1 MKSNIFTCIEIK
13 LSLFHQRIKIFCN
26 NWSIPFILIQ
36 IFLPQL
42 LYSGNNPPPACI
54 NCCCGNP
61 IEVGIPCGDFQGPP
75 LAAQTGFIDYNAGDT
90 YCGWMVT
97 TGTISIHGPLHNNL
111 GLGNPN
117 GASQHMDLNGSTN
130 GSISTNLTGLK
141 IGFNYT
147 IIVWYAKHNG
157 TPTATCNIKVENGA
171 WLDDTWTA
179 TNTGSTIWLQKCFSF
194 TAQGSSTVLEFVGTS
209 PVPCCGMLIDDLTM
223 YECAN
228 DVDPPVFSNT
238 PTPLI
243 DVDCAKDVP
252 LAPSLTATDQCD
264 AQPIVNYIEMITG
277 TPCNQ
282 TITRTWTVEDKCKNA
297 TSTVQII
304 NVKDKEIPQI
314 IIQPNDIV
322 ISCDQDVDG
331 EFYNWLNTNGG
342 ATATDNCSGVAW
354 SYKYDKE
361 PTEFCE
367 DINVTFTA
375 TDDCGNEVSVNAQFS
390 VVDLKAP
397 DFTKLPED
405 VILSCY
411 DFPYDSLVSWVN
423 NNGNAVAKDNCGGVK
438 WSNDFDGDLTKDTYT
453 ITFYATDD
461 CNNESTKEAT
471 FQINK
476 SSINTYFNKKTCNVN
491 LAGIDTLTFTK
502 GNCDSL
508 VITTTTYFKP
518 DTTEISSY
526 TCIKSA
532 AVTDTIFLTN
542 QIGCDSIIIHKIDYI
557 KPDTMLNTIFICG
570 LPAEYNDSIMYTGVY
585 CDSLVIN
592 QFKKIPID
600 NIIINN
606 TTCDST
612 KTVVVVLSLLNQY
625 GCDST
630 VTIKTVL
637 NSAIFNH
644 LTEHLCGAGVNYQD
658 SVKYTTT
665 ECDSIVITSYIYHA
679 LDTTYSNSVT
689 CDKNKSGVFSTT
701 TKNIWGCDSTHILT
715 VALNPSDT
723 TFLNFVSCDKQQT
736 GVFQQLFSNKY
747 GCDSLIISTISL
759 ALSDTSYISQN
770 TCDPSKVGIFVT
782 KYPDNP
788 CDSVVFTTRI
798 LTQGYTFNFQKT
810 TCFLDQV
817 GADTINLKSIEGCD
831 SLIINNYSFVGISGT
846 TEIKDETCPGFKN
859 GLVALYNINNGIKP
873 YQYSLDHINWVSD
886 SVFSSLNPNSYTI
899 YVKDSQGC
907 EIEFSGLSVKS
918 AEIFTIDLG
927 KDITV
932 LEGQEVQLDLK
943 YSALP
948 VSITWSPGSLINCNY
963 CFTPAFTP
971 TQNTQIFVSAINESG
986 CIAEDSLNLKIRPQI
1001 NLYVPNA
1008 FSPDLD
1014 GINDKWIIYGN
1025 VHVVNIKEL
1034 QIFDRWGAN
1043 VFKAENVLPGDT
1055 TKGWNGRH
1063 RGKLMNPAVFVF
1075 WAIVEYDNGQSELVK
1090 GEINLIK

>member
-1 MKSNIFTCIEIK
+1 MKSKIILFLEIQ
-13 LSLFHQRIKIFCN
+13 LNVFQHRIDIFCKN
-26 NWSIPFILIQ
+26 CFLLIILLQ
-36 IFLPQL
+36 LYQPQL
-42 LYSGNNPPPACI
+42 LYSGNNPPPSCV
-54 NCCCGNP
+54 NCCCGDP
-61 IEVGIPCGDFQGPP
+61 VEVGIPCGDFQGPP
-75 LAAQTGFIDYNAGDT
+75 LAAQTGFIDYSAGDT

-179 TNTGSTIWLQKCFSF
+179 TNTGSSLWLQKCFTF
-194 TAQGSSTVLEFVGTS
+194 NAQATSTTLEFIGTS

-228 DVDPPVFSNT
+228 DVDPPVFSAQ

-243 DVDCAKDVP
+243 DISCAKDIP
-252 LAPSLTATDQCD
+252 LPPSLTATDLCD

-277 TPCNQ
+277 TPCKQ
-282 TITRTWTVEDKCKNA
+282 IITRTWIVEDKCKNS
-297 TSTVQII
+297 TSVEQII
-304 NVKDKEIPQI
+304 NVEDTEAPQI
-314 IIQPNDIV
+314 TIQPMDIV
-322 ISCDQDVDG
+322 ISCDQDVLS
-331 EFYNWLNTNGG
+331 EFYSWLNNNGG
-342 ATATDNCSGVAW
+342 GSATDNCSKVTW
-354 SYKYDKE
+354 SYTFNKE
-361 PTEFCE
+361 PSEHCE

-411 DFPYDSLVSWVN
+411 DFPYDSLESWVN
-423 NNGNAVAKDNCGGVK
+423 KNGNAIAKDNCGIVK
-438 WSNDFDGDLTKDTYT
+438 WSNDFDGNLTKDTYT

-461 CNNESTKEAT
+461 CNNESTKDAT

-476 SSINTYFNKKTCNVN
+476 SSINTYFNKKTCNSN

-508 VITTTTYFKP
+508 VIITTTYFKP

-526 TCIKSA
+526 TCIESA
-532 AVTDTIFLTN
+532 AFNDTIFLTN
-542 QIGCDSIIIHKIDYI
+542 QIGCDSVIIHKIDYI
-557 KPDTMLNTIFICG
+557 KPDTTLNTIFICG
-570 LPAEYNDSIMYTGVY
+570 LPAEYNDSIMYAGVY

-600 NIIINN
+600 NININK
-606 TTCDST
+606 TSCDLT
-612 KTVVVVLSLLNQY
+612 KVGVVVLKLLNQY

-630 VTIKTVL
+630 ITTTTVL
-637 NSAIFNH
+637 SNANYYY
-644 LTEHLCGAGVNYQD
+644 LTKHLCGVGVNFQD
-658 SVKYTTT
+658 SVKYSTS
-665 ECDSIVITSYIYHA
+665 ECDSVIVTSYIYHP
-679 LDTTYSNSVT
+679 LDTSYSNAFT
-689 CDKNKSGVFSTT
+689 CDINKAGKFSSTI
-701 TKNIWGCDSTHILT
+701 KNIWGCDSTHILT

-723 TFLNFVSCDKQQT
+723 IYLKSQTCDKQQV
-736 GVFQQLFSNKY
+736 GIFKQLLMNKY

-770 TCDPSKVGIFVT
+770 TCDPSKVGVFTT
-782 KYPDNP
+782 KYPDYP
-788 CDSVVFTTRI
+788 CDSVVITTRS
-798 LTQGYTFNFQKT
+798 LSQAYTFNFQKT
-810 TCFLDQV
+810 TCILSQV
-817 GADTINLKSIEGCD
+817 GSDTIKLTSIEGCD
-831 SLIINNYSFVGISGT
+831 SILINNYVYLGISGSAVS
-846 TEIKDETCPGFKN
+846 KDETCPGFQN
-859 GLVALYNINNGIKP
+859 GMLALYNIINGIKP
-873 YQYSLDHINWVSD
+873 FQYSLDHINWVLD
-886 SVFSSLNPNSYTI
+886 SIFLSLKPDNYTL

-907 EIEFSGLSVKS
+907 ETEYSGLSVKS

-948 VSITWSPGSLINCNY
+948 VSLTWSPGSLINCNY
-963 CFTPAFTP
+963 CFTPAFIP
-971 TQNTQIFVSAINESG
+971 IQNTQIFVSAINESG

-1001 NLYVPNA
+1001 NLYIPNA
-1008 FSPDLD
+1008 LSPDLD

-1034 QIFDRWGAN
+1034 QIFDRWGSN
-1043 VFKAENVLPGDT
+1043 VFKAENVYPGDT

-1063 RGKLMNPAVFVF
+1063 RGQLMNPAVFVF